1 MFASDR
7 ILALDIGNS
16 KLVLAEFK
24 LLASKSLELVN
35 YAIAPLGFDPES
47 TADSSAYIVSGIRD
61 ILRTSGIRPGP
72 VAVSVSGQMV
82 FPRYVKLPPVTP
94 DKIAQ
99 IVKYEAQQNVPF
111 PIDEV
116 VWDYQLVGQETGELS
131 VLLVAVKGDLVK
143 NITDCVEAAGLDP
156 VLVDVSPLALY
167 NAVRYNY
174 SDLPGCTMIL
184 DMGARSTNVVF
195 VEGNKIFS
203 RSIPVAGI
211 SITKDVMKE
220 FELSFEEAEQL
231 KVAHAFVGFG
241 GVYEGHEVGVADRTS
256 KIVRNI
262 MTRLHAEV
270 IRTINFYRGQQGGS
284 QPGMVLLA
292 GGCSIIPHANV
303 FLKDKLKTEVDFLNP
318 FRNVSVSSGISS
330 DKVAEDLH
338 LLGEVVGLALRRM
351 LSCPVEINL
360 LPPELAAR
368 KVLQRRLP
376 FFGLAAIGCVL
387 TVLVFGLFL
396 HRLKSMAEQRLEKVQ
411 GLVASL
417 EPTNAK
423 LTELGKN
430 KEQLYAKADDLSR
443 LIAARTRW
451 VTIFD
456 SLHQELV
463 SGMWLTTVRP
473 LPPKDAKAGPRLEIR
488 GMAFTD
494 EVSNNQT
501 ITAYVEKLKGT
512 GYFNDDLQIKRIKP
526 VEGTDY
532 ATEFTVEIGLKDKLT
547 PVVEVKPVE
556 VNPADAKPVE
566 AKPDEIKPVEAKPT
580 GVEAVAPSLKPKEL
594 KPSTK
599 GSA

>member
-1 MFASDR
+1 MLRTDR

-24 LLASKSLELVN
+24 ISSSKSLELVKYN
-35 YAIAPLGFDPES
+35 VSPLGYDPE
-47 TADSSAYIVSGIRD
+47 TTTDSAAYIVSGIRD
-61 ILRTSGIRPGP
+61 AIRSSGIRPGP

-116 VWDYQLVGQETGELS
+116 VWDYQLVGQETSELS
-131 VLLVAVKGDLVK
+131 VLLVAVKGELVK
-143 NITDCVEAAGLDP
+143 NLTDCVEAAGLDP
-156 VLVDVSPLALY
+156 VLVDVSPMALY

-203 RSIPVAGI
+203 RSIPVAGMA
-211 SITKDVMKE
+211 ITKDVMKE
-220 FELSFEEAEQL
+220 FGLSFEEAEEL

-270 IRTINFYRGQQGGS
+270 VRTINFYRSQQGGS
-284 QPGMVLLA
+284 QPTMVLLA
-292 GGCSIIPHANV
+292 GGCSMIPHVNV
-303 FLKDKLKTEVDFLNP
+303 FLKEKLKLDVDFLNP
-318 FRNVSVSSGISS
+318 FRNVAVSSSIPS
-330 DKVAEDLH
+330 DKVAEDLN
-338 LLGEVVGLALRRM
+338 LLGEVVGLALRRV

-376 FFGLAAIGCVL
+376 FFGLAAFGLVL
-387 TVLVFGLFL
+387 TILVFGLFL
-396 HRLKSMAEQRLEKVQ
+396 HQMKSMAEQRLNMVQ
-411 GLVASL
+411 ARVSMLNGPNVKLGEL
-417 EPTNAK
+417 AK
-423 LTELGKN
+423 QE
-430 KEQLYAKADDLSR
+430 ERVYAKADDLNR
-443 LIAARTRW
+443 LIEAKTQWAA
-451 VTIFD
+451 ILSD
-456 SLHQELV
+456 LHQRLLP
-463 SGMWLTTVRP
+463 GMWLTAVMATP
-473 LPPKDAKAGPRLEIR
+473 AKDKTTPARVEIR
-488 GMAFTD
+488 GMAFND
-494 EVSNNQT
+494 EVNSQAVT
-501 ITAYVEKLKGT
+501 EYVARLKGT
-512 GYFNDDLQIKRIKP
+512 GCFTDDLQIKRIRP

-532 ATEFTVEIGLKDKLT
+532 AIEFVVDAALKETRSGKKSD
-547 PVVEVKPVE
+547 PSEAH
-556 VNPADAKPVE
+556 PANSGKAR
-566 AKPDEIKPVEAKPT
+566 
-580 GVEAVAPSLKPKEL
+580 KEN
-594 KPSTK
+594 
-599 GSA
+599 A

>member
-1 MFASDR
+1 MFGSDR

-24 LLASKSLELVN
+24 ISSSKSLELVN
-35 YAIAPLGFDPES
+35 YSVSPLGFDPE
-47 TADSSAYIVSGIRD
+47 TTTDSSAYIVSGIRD
-61 ILRTSGIRPGP
+61 AMRLSGIRPGP
-72 VAVSVSGQMV
+72 VALSVSGQMV

-111 PIDEV
+111 PINEV

-143 NITDCVEAAGLDP
+143 NLTDCVEAAGLDP
-156 VLVDVSPLALY
+156 VLVDVSPLALF
-167 NAVRYNY
+167 NTVRYNY

-203 RSIPVAGI
+203 RSIPVAGMA
-211 SITKDVMKE
+211 ITKDVMKE

-231 KVAHAFVGFG
+231 KIAHAFVGFG

-270 IRTINFYRGQQGGS
+270 IRTINFYRSQQGGS
-284 QPGMVLLA
+284 QPGMVLLT
-292 GGCSIIPHANV
+292 GGCSMIQHVNV
-303 FLKDKLKTEVDFLNP
+303 FLKEKLKTEVDYLNP
-318 FRNVSVSSGISS
+318 FRNVAVSSGIES

-338 LLGEVVGLALRRM
+338 LLGEVVGLGLRRT

-376 FFGLAAIGCVL
+376 FFGLAAIGLVFMI
-387 TVLVFGLFL
+387 LVFGFYLNRTKSIAEKSLEIVQSRVAMLESPNTALGELAIQQEKLYSKANDLSGLVEMRTHWVVILNDL
-396 HRLKSMAEQRLEKVQ
+396 HQRL
-411 GLVASL
+411 S
-417 EPTNAK
+417 P
-423 LTELGKN
+423 
-430 KEQLYAKADDLSR
+430 
-443 LIAARTRW
+443 
-451 VTIFD
+451 
-456 SLHQELV
+456 
-463 SGMWLTTVRP
+463 GMWLTAVMTVP
-473 LPPKDAKAGPRLEIR
+473 GKDEKTPMRLEIR
-488 GMAFTD
+488 GMAFSD
-494 EVSNNQT
+494 EVNNQA
-501 ITAYVEKLKGT
+501 ITEYVGKLKGV
-512 GYFNDDLQIKRIKP
+512 GYFTDDLQIKRVKP

-532 ATEFTVEIGLKDKLT
+532 AMEFTVDAGLRERLPGK
-547 PVVEVKPVE
+547 PVVPSEKAA
-556 VNPADAKPVE
+556 PA
-566 AKPDEIKPVEAKPT
+566 
-580 GVEAVAPSLKPKEL
+580 
-594 KPSTK
+594 STSDQGGK
-599 GSA
+599 GNS